1 MERHLTPSMGESLK
15 LLSGEK
21 SIDFLKEIIYS
32 DTQVAEE
39 GVDLTVDK
47 IYKIEEKGEIDFGG
61 GERKDAELSEIKPAL
76 RNEDDDYG
84 WWDLDSG
91 TYLLEYNEELED
103 EKNCIIQPLERLYR
117 NSTTHP
123 TIASKKITKIPINVG
138 KPGISI
144 KENSRVSKLV
154 ILED

>member
-32 DTQVAEE
+32 DTQVAED

-61 GERKDAELSEIKPAL
+61 GERKDAEISEIKPTL
-76 RNEDDDYG
+76 RDEDDDYG

-91 TYLLEYNEELED
+91 TYLLEFNEKLNEN
-103 EKNCIIQPLERLYR
+103 KNCIIQPLERLYR
-117 NSTTHP
+117 NSATHP
-123 TIASKKITKIPINVG
+123 TIVSKEIIKIPIKVDE
-138 KPGISI
+138 PGISI
-144 KENSRVSKLV
+144 KENSRVSRLI